1 MELLVLGT
9 MLAIVLIPAE
19 ISLPLRKTANSL
31 PWAHNPTH
39 AVTGTPT
46 IEVSFTGVLI
56 VG

>member
-1 MELLVLGT
+1 MELLVLCT
-9 MLAIVLIPAE
+9 MLAMVLIPAE
-19 ISLPLRKTANSL
+19 ISLPLRKTVNSL
-31 PWAHNPTH
+31 PWAHYPTH